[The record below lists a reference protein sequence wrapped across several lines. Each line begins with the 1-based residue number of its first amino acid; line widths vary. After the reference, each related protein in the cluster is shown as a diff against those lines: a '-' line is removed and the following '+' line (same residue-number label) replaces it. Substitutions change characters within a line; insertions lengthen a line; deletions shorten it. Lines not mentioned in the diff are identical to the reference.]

1 MSEIGINW
9 SKSQKV
15 AFGAIQRGASE
26 GMTAKAA
33 LIEYRAG
40 GGKIRD
46 AWWGSLFRE
55 TFAQVGTREKVKD
68 IPYTYTVPAS
78 MYQEVDWD
86 TREKYVMQMEVSGY
100 SAELDKRITTWVTVE
115 TDKLITKNEYRSA
128 AQEAIFGT
136 IGSVDFIVDTV
147 IDWSPLMRKD

>member
-68 IPYTYTVPAS
+68 IPYTYTVPDS
-78 MYQEVDWD
+78 MFQPVDWD
-86 TREKYVMQMEVSGY
+86 LREKYVMQMEVSGI
-100 SAELDKRITTWVTVE
+100 SPLTGNRVTRWVTLE
-115 TDKLITKNEYRSA
+115 TDTLVTKYEYLSG
-128 AQEAIFGT
+128 AQEAITDT
-136 IGSVDFIVDTV
+136 IGSDPLI
-147 IDWSPLMRKD
+147 IDKVLDWNPLKRVG

>member
-1 MSEIGINW
+1 MSETAFEW
-9 SKSQKV
+9 TQSQKV

-26 GMTAKAA
+26 GMTATAA
-33 LIEYRAG
+33 LTEYRAG
-40 GGKIRD
+40 GGAIRD
-46 AWWGSLFRE
+46 SSWYSLYRE

-128 AQEAIFGT
+128 AQDAVFGT
-136 IGSVDFIVDTV
+136 IGSIDFVVDTV